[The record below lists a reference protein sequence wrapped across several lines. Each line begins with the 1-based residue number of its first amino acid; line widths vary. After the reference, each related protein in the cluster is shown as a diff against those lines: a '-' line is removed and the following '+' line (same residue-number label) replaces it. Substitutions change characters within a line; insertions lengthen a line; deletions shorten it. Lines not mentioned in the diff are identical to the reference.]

1 MRERLRSCACLSI
14 RMKALPCPCPAL
26 PRCWRP
32 GSHSMAEGSGTQSL
46 GKGPPLSV
54 QLLRAQYELWRR
66 QQRAQAHLVVLPKGG
81 NMPAPAESMVS
92 AVWIN
97 KERRRSLSQEQVD
110 PEAEGSLEEA
120 DRGCVQTPE
129 SPWHTHLEMHRSVQT
144 FHQETSL
151 QEQHKGKLMVPEQSL
166 PQGGAP
172 GPSENNQVTQEG
184 TATPEAA
191 QHEHQCDFKN
201 KRISNFS
208 QRQPS
213 CGSNLTPSPLES
225 PSLIHEKLA
234 LGFAPTKSGKGAKLT
249 QTHLFAVLSTVTT
262 GATGILRSILLPTV
276 CAVVTM
282 GRDKVDMDHVL
293 RGWALLVW
301 EKAELVQDQNRVCLL
316 GSPVD
321 EKASLLELDAY
332 QALSKYAD

>member
-1 MRERLRSCACLSI
+1 
-14 RMKALPCPCPAL
+14 MKALPCPCPAL

-32 GSHSMAEGSGTQSL
+32 GSHSMAQGSGTQSL

-54 QLLRAQYELWRR
+54 QLLRAQYERWRR

-97 KERRRSLSQEQVD
+97 KERRWSLSQEQAD
-110 PEAEGSLEEA
+110 PEAEGSPEEA

-144 FHQETSL
+144 FHQEASL

-172 GPSENNQVTQEG
+172 GPSENNRVTQQG

-191 QHEHQCDFKN
+191 QQEHQVGSTQSKAAGSGPNTGTQCPPSVKSPCRSGKPAPYPFPQRKTP
-201 KRISNFS
+201 RIS
-208 QRQPS
+208 QAAR
-213 CGSNLTPSPLES
+213 
-225 PSLIHEKLA
+225 SLGLYGPA
-234 LGFAPTKSGKGAKLT
+234 
-249 QTHLFAVLSTVTT
+249 
-262 GATGILRSILLPTV
+262 
-276 CAVVTM
+276 
-282 GRDKVDMDHVL
+282 
-293 RGWALLVW
+293 
-301 EKAELVQDQNRVCLL
+301 
-316 GSPVD
+316 
-321 EKASLLELDAY
+321 
-332 QALSKYAD
+332 